1 MTHALQKSHDVC
13 FNCESKTAKNGDVTI
28 VLTAKNASS
37 EPRHVTVVMC
47 ATARYYTGVPGEEL
61 GGRTMELVLQ
71 PGERTYG
78 AGM

>member
-1 MTHALQKSHDVC
+1 
-13 FNCESKTAKNGDVTI
+13 VTL

-61 GGRTMELVLQ
+61 DEKSMELDLE

-78 AGM
+78 P